1 MLFLSSI
8 LKANHPTRMKLD
20 PGGLREEVRG
30 EGSHGTEPRKRIPAW
45 IPSWISGWLRGIN
58 ATLRYRLQV
67 PSSTRRLLGSG
78 EPFLLAFW
86 HGRVLWLPFLHR
98 MGFPGG
104 RDLPAMMEHYGEE
117 GMLSRMVAHLGL
129 APTGVS
135 SAAGGW
141 EALERHLQAGEP
153 VAVAT
158 DGPAGRPGRQANAE
172 ILTLAQKTGVP
183 IVPVSWSARPRW
195 RTASW
200 DRLQVPA
207 PFARIHVAFGEPL
220 LVTRATDPD
229 RLEED
234 RRILATQLRGLAGR
248 TDADAREARI
258 AGWMFL
264 GYTLGIFLVSLLIL
278 PWLLWKIVSVKNRRT
293 DFVERMGLKGWSPG
307 ARGKGERPLWVHTVS
322 VGEVLSTV
330 PFLRKLKERCPGLP
344 IAVSS
349 ITPAGRAMAQEM
361 FADEERITCF
371 PFDYPIPVWLA
382 LRNMRPRFFLHT
394 ETEIWPYFLLML
406 GRRRIPTAIVNGRM
420 SAASCARFGW
430 FRFFVKRVLGGVRV
444 FAMQSRTDCFRI
456 LRIGADPSRVYLTGN
471 MKFDV
476 PEPEDAEGRRI
487 ALREEMGF
495 GQESL
500 VLVAGS
506 THHGEEQVLIGIYA
520 ELKKELP
527 RLKMLIAPRH
537 PERCGDVQRMCEKE
551 GLSTERRTNRGGK
564 GRLDGKDV
572 LLLDTMGELART
584 YAAADVVFVGGSLV
598 PIGGHNPLEPIL
610 YRKPVL
616 FGPYTDKIADTV
628 QALAEAGGGIVAG
641 SREELLDETRSLL
654 VDPLRREAVG
664 RAAYKI
670 LERNRGAAER
680 NLAILLPF
688 LYPDGADEDPP

>member
-1 MLFLSSI
+1 ME
-8 LKANHPTRMKLD
+8 

-45 IPSWISGWLRGIN
+45 IPSWMSRILRGLN
-58 ATLRYRLQV
+58 ATLRYRVQV
-67 PSSTRRLLGSG
+67 PPSTRRLLGSG

-86 HGRVLWLPFLHR
+86 HGRVLLLPFIHGRQL
-98 MGFPGG
+98 PG
-104 RDLPAMMEHYGEE
+104 RRHLVTLIERYGEQ
-117 GMLSRMVAHLGL
+117 GLVSRMVEHLGIDPL
-129 APTGVS
+129 PLSSVTG
-135 SAAGGW
+135 GR
-141 EALERHLQAGEP
+141 ETLERHLRAGEP

-158 DGPAGRPGRQANAE
+158 DGPAGHTGRLANAE
-172 ILTLAQKTGVP
+172 ILALAGKTGVP

-195 RTASW
+195 RTAGW

-207 PFARIHVAFGEPL
+207 PFARVHVTFGEPL
-220 LVTRATDPD
+220 LVTRAAETD

-234 RRILATQLRGLAGR
+234 RRILTRQLRSLAGR
-248 TDADAREARI
+248 TDAEAREARI

-278 PWLLWKIVSVKNRRT
+278 PWLLWKILSVKNRRT
-293 DFVERMGLKGWSPG
+293 AFVERMGLKGWSPPG
-307 ARGKGERPLWVHTVS
+307 EREKEERPLWVHTVS

-330 PFLRKLKERCPGLP
+330 PFVRKLKERCPGLP

-349 ITPAGRAMAQEM
+349 ITPAGRAMARET
-361 FADEERITCF
+361 FADGERITCF

-406 GRRRIPTAIVNGRM
+406 GRQGIPTAIVNGRM
-420 SAASCARFGW
+420 SAASCRRFGW
-430 FRFFVKRVLGGVRV
+430 FRFFLKRVLGSVRV
-444 FAMQSRTDCFRI
+444 FAMQSRTDCCRI
-456 LRIGADPSRVYLTGN
+456 IRIGADPSRVHLTGN

-476 PEPEDAEGRRI
+476 PEPEDAGGNRI

-495 GQESL
+495 GHDSL

-506 THHGEEQVLIGIYA
+506 THEGEEQVLLGIYA

-537 PERCGDVQRMCEKE
+537 PERCGDVERMCEKE
-551 GLSTERRTNRGGK
+551 GLSAERRTNRGGK

-572 LLLDTMGELART
+572 LLLDTMGELARA
-584 YAAADVVFVGGSLV
+584 YATADVVFVGGSLV

-616 FGPYTDKIADTV
+616 FGPHTDKISDTV
-628 QALAEAGGGIVAG
+628 QALVEVGGGIVAG
-641 SREELLDETRSLL
+641 GREELLDQTRRLL
-654 VDPLRREAVG
+654 EDPVRREQVG
-664 RAAYKI
+664 RAAYGI

-680 NLAILLPF
+680 NLAILRPL
-688 LYPDGADEDPP
+688 LYPDGAGDDPV

>member
-1 MLFLSSI
+1 MLSLSSV
-8 LKANHPTRMKLD
+8 LKANHPTRMKLE

-30 EGSHGTEPRKRIPAW
+30 VGSHGTEPRKRIPSW
-45 IPSWISGWLRGIN
+45 IPSWMSRWFRGIN
-58 ATLRYRLQV
+58 ATLRYRVQV
-67 PSSTRRLLGSG
+67 PPSTRRLLRSG

-86 HGRVLWLPFLHR
+86 HGRVLWLPFIHR
-98 MGFPGG
+98 MGLPGG
-104 RDLPAMMEHYGEE
+104 SRLPTLMAHYGEE
-117 GMLSRMVAHLGL
+117 GLVSRIVAHLGL
-129 APTGVS
+129 APLGVS
-135 SAAGGW
+135 PAAGGRK
-141 EALERHLQAGEP
+141 ALERHLRAGEP

-158 DGPAGRPGRQANAE
+158 DGPAGQPGRQANAE
-172 ILTLAQKTGVP
+172 ILALAGKTGVP

-207 PFARIHVAFGEPL
+207 PFARVHVAFGEPL
-220 LVTRATDPD
+220 LMSRAADPD

-234 RRILATQLRGLAGR
+234 RRVLSTRLRGLAGR
-248 TDADAREARI
+248 TDAEAREARI

-278 PWLLWKIVSVKNRRT
+278 PWLLWKIVSVRNRRT
-293 DFVERMGLKGWSPG
+293 AFVERMGLKGWSPE
-307 ARGKGERPLWVHTVS
+307 ARGKEDRPLWVHTVS

-349 ITPAGRAMAQEM
+349 ITPAGRAMAREM
-361 FADEERITCF
+361 FSDGERITCF

-420 SAASCARFGW
+420 SAASCERFGW
-430 FRFFVKRVLGGVRV
+430 FRFFLKRVLGSVRV

-456 LRIGADPSRVYLTGN
+456 IRIGADPGRVYLTGN

-476 PEPEDAEGRRI
+476 PEPEDAQRSRI

-495 GQESL
+495 GEESL

-506 THHGEEQVLIGIYA
+506 THDGEEQVLLGIYA

-527 RLKMLIAPRH
+527 RLRMLIAPRH
-537 PERCGDVQRMCEKE
+537 PERCGDVERMCEEE
-551 GLSTERRTNRGGK
+551 GLSAERRTNRGGK

-572 LLLDTMGELART
+572 LLLDTMGELARA
-584 YAAADVVFVGGSLV
+584 YATADVVFVGGSLV

-610 YRKPVL
+610 YRRPVL
-616 FGPYTDKIADTV
+616 FGPHTDKIADTV
-628 QALAEAGGGIVAG
+628 QALVEAGGGIVAG
-641 SREELLDETRSLL
+641 GREELLKETRRLL
-654 VDPLRREAVG
+654 ADPVRREAAG
-664 RAAYKI
+664 RAAHGI
-670 LERNRGAAER
+670 LERNRGAADR
-680 NLAILLPF
+680 NLAILRPL
-688 LYPDGADEDPP
+688 LYPDKADDG